1 MEERRREAL
10 RQWRL
15 IFGFYSGNLVAGS
28 PPCKFSAGWERLRLT
43 GGVAL
48 WRRRAMLALGRLRFG
63 LQRRLRGRASTGPA
77 HRKAERAQAR
87 AGQDIIWQIRADG
100 SEFPQAAPRVLRAV
114 PGQLFRRGAWR
125 CARQWS
131 GVFFIFFSFSFF
143 LLGCAF

>member
-1 MEERRREAL
+1 MPGAMAASLGGTREDRSGGEQEPRPGDPEFKLLKIRAKCKNNKKIIQKNDKKVGL
-10 RQWRL
+10 S
-15 IFGFYSGNLVAGS
+15 FYSGNLVAGS

-87 AGQDIIWQIRADG
+87 VG
-100 SEFPQAAPRVLRAV
+100 
-114 PGQLFRRGAWR
+114 
-125 CARQWS
+125 
-131 GVFFIFFSFSFF
+131 
-143 LLGCAF
+143 